1 MAGIPLGKP
10 LPLTD
15 NDLDRLAEVTDAD
28 IERAMALWQQ
38 TVPDEFRDLLDAE
51 LTDEEGDPA

>member
-1 MAGIPLGKP
+1 MPDKSVPLGKP

-28 IERAMALWQQ
+28 IERAAALWRQ
-38 TVPDEFRDLLDAE
+38 TVDEEFRDLLDVIE
-51 LTDEEGDPA
+51 IEDE

>member
-1 MAGIPLGKP
+1 MPANPVPLGKP

-28 IERAMALWQQ
+28 IERAAALWRQ
-38 TVPDEFRDLLDAE
+38 TVPDEFKDLLDAE
-51 LTDEEGDPA
+51 EIEEGE